1 MGFTKA
7 NITVSNPLDASRQV
21 ELELL
26 VDTGATF
33 TLLPSVTL
41 KEIGVEADVKFKL
54 RTADGRFIE
63 RDGSTVW
70 IEVEG
75 KGYRVPVIVGEE
87 EDVPVLGVTTLE
99 ILGLEVDPITKRLK
113 PTEYLLL

>member
-87 EDVPVLGVTTLE
+87 DVPVLGVTTLE

>member
-1 MGFTKA
+1 MGFVKTRVR
-7 NITVSNPLDASRQV
+7 VSNPSNPTKYA

-33 TLLPSVTL
+33 TLTPSAIFG
-41 KEIGVEADVKFKL
+41 EIEGEADGKFKL

-63 RDGSTVW
+63 RNGSTVW
-70 IEVEG
+70 VEVEG
-75 KGYRVPVIVGEE
+75 KGYKVPVIVGEE
-87 EDVPVLGVTTLE
+87 EDVPVLGITTLE
-99 ILGLEVDPITKRLK
+99 ILGLEVDPITKKLK